1 MRNKNAAVKR
11 CFKKYFFY
19 ILLQVSVRP
28 DMYAEF
34 SWLFLPAAILCT
46 LRNSCHW
53 LGKVWFVPMKYLKAH
68 KIRSQLTNLFATK
81 GRFPEKKR
89 PHGKI
94 QNSSKDDRRW
104 NALHWGTGF
113 PRLQSKYHWK
123 SSLFWLGK
131 AGCLKVSSNPDW
143 KTVTW
148 RNLSLSEKA
157 VSWGGRVVKM
167 WLSSTLPWTPG
178 FWHLTPGDK
187 PRNSLSTDQD
197 NNSEDRL
204 KSFSLKSEK
213 LLFFCKIPT

>member
-1 MRNKNAAVKR
+1 MQFKLRNKNAAVKR

-131 AGCLKVSSNPDW
+131 AGCLKVSSRLKNSHLE
-143 KTVTW
+143 KFIAV
-148 RNLSLSEKA
+148 REGSLLRRKGSEN
-157 VSWGGRVVKM
+157 VVVIHLAM
-167 WLSSTLPWTPG
+167 DTRL
-178 FWHLTPGDK
+178 LTPDSRRQAQVLTVHRPG
-187 PRNSLSTDQD
+187 Q
-197 NNSEDRL
+197 
-204 KSFSLKSEK
+204 
-213 LLFFCKIPT
+213 